1 MKYKSSELNSLRRI
15 EMRYK
20 AGVKSLSGRTI
31 IAVLSTTVLLLT
43 ACGQKDKAEV
53 SADSVTVKIG
63 NVAPLTGPNAHL
75 GKDNENGARLA
86 VEEIN
91 KQGLVIN
98 GKKITLEF
106 IGEDDASDPKQGTQ
120 VAQKLVD
127 QKVVAVV
134 GHLNSGVSIP
144 ASKIYSEAGIAQI
157 SPSSTNPEYTKQG
170 FKTTFRLV
178 GTDAQQGP
186 VLAKYALEKLNA
198 KSIAIVDDS
207 TQYGKGL
214 ADEFEKTIIAAG
226 GKIVL
231 HEATN
236 DKATDFKAILTIIK
250 AKKPDVIL
258 YGGMDATGG
267 PFAKQAKEL
276 GITAKI
282 IGGDGICSPTLAQL
296 AGDAVGNVICS
307 TVGVPKESLANGE
320 AFLKNYQ
327 ERFKSQVEIYSPM
340 AYDAVMIIVDA
351 MKRANATD
359 AAAILGALS
368 TTNYAGISGQIAFDA
383 KGDLKESVIT
393 LNQYK
398 DGKVVT
404 LEVMKM

>member
-1 MKYKSSELNSLRRI
+1 MAIRLTGKVFQLAILALAAMLVSS
-15 EMRYK
+15 
-20 AGVKSLSGRTI
+20 
-31 IAVLSTTVLLLT
+31 
-43 ACGQKDKAEV
+43 CGKKESAEKT
-53 SADSVTVKIG
+53 SDSVTVKIG

-86 VEEIN
+86 VEEVN
-91 KQGLVIN
+91 AKGLVIN

-106 IGEDDASDPKQGTQ
+106 VGEDDASDPKQGTQ

-144 ASKIYSEAGIAQI
+144 ASKIYSEAGLAQI
-157 SPSSTNPEYTKQG
+157 SPSSTNPDYTNQG

-186 VLAKYALEKLNA
+186 VLAKYTLEKLNA
-198 KSIAIVDDS
+198 KNIAIVDDS

-214 ADEFEKTIIAAG
+214 ADQFEKTILASGAKVVI
-226 GKIVL
+226 

-236 DKATDFKAILTIIK
+236 DKATDFKAILTNIK
-250 AKKPDVIL
+250 SKKPDVIL

-296 AGDAVGNVICS
+296 AGDAAENVICS
-307 TVGVPKESLANGE
+307 TVGVPKEGLANGE
-320 AFLKNYQ
+320 AFIKKYE

-340 AYDAVMIIVDA
+340 AYDAVMIIVEA
-351 MKRANATD
+351 MKRANSTEAS
-359 AAAILGALS
+359 AILGALPA
-368 TTNYAGISGQIAFDA
+368 TDYNGLSGHITFDS

-398 DGKVVT
+398 GGKVVT
-404 LEVMKM
+404 LEVVKQ

>member
-1 MKYKSSELNSLRRI
+1 MVLFNQPRASMFVRTATMIVFSASLL
-15 EMRYK
+15 
-20 AGVKSLSGRTI
+20 V
-31 IAVLSTTVLLLT
+31 
-43 ACGQKDKAEV
+43 ACGKKEV
-53 SADSVTVKIG
+53 AKTESDSLTVKIG

-91 KQGLVIN
+91 QQGLMIN

-106 IGEDDASDPKQGTQ
+106 VGEDDASDPKQGTQ

-127 QKVVAVV
+127 QKVVAIV

-144 ASKIYSEAGIAQI
+144 ASKIYSDAGIVQL
-157 SPSSTNPEYTKQG
+157 SPSSTNPEYTNQG
-170 FKTTFRLV
+170 FKTTYRLV

-186 VLAKYALEKLNA
+186 VLARFAIDKLKA
-198 KSIAIVDDS
+198 KNIAIVDDS

-214 ADEFEKTIIAAG
+214 ADEFEKTIIASG
-226 GKIVL
+226 GKIVV

-236 DKATDFKAILTIIK
+236 DKATDFKAILTNIK
-250 AKKPDVIL
+250 SKKPDIIL

-276 GITAKI
+276 GINVKI

-296 AGDAVGNVICS
+296 AGDAAVNVICS

-320 AFLKNYQ
+320 TFLKNYQ
-327 ERFKSQVEIYSPM
+327 KRFNAEVQIYSPM
-340 AYDAVMIIVDA
+340 AYDAVMVIVDA
-351 MKRANATD
+351 MKRANSTE
-359 AAAILGALS
+359 AAAILSAMPA
-368 TTNYAGISGQIAFDA
+368 TNYAGLSGQIAFDA

-393 LNQYK
+393 LNEYK
-398 DGKVVT
+398 EGKIVT
-404 LEVMKM
+404 LEVVKMQ

>member
-1 MKYKSSELNSLRRI
+1 MSASLKVKMFQCSALVLAAMLVASCGKKETAEKSSD
-15 EMRYK
+15 
-20 AGVKSLSGRTI
+20 
-31 IAVLSTTVLLLT
+31 TV
-43 ACGQKDKAEV
+43 V
-53 SADSVTVKIG
+53 IKIG

-86 VEEIN
+86 VEEVN
-91 KQGLVIN
+91 TQGLVIN
-98 GKKITLEF
+98 GKKVTLEF

-157 SPSSTNPEYTKQG
+157 SPSTTNPEYTNQG
-170 FKTTFRLV
+170 FKTTYRLV

-186 VLAKYALEKLNA
+186 VLAKYTLEKLKA
-198 KSIAIVDDS
+198 KNIAIVDDS

-214 ADEFEKTIIAAG
+214 ADEFEKTILASGSKVVI
-226 GKIVL
+226 

-236 DKATDFKAILTIIK
+236 DKATDFKAILTNIK
-250 AKKPDVIL
+250 SKKPDVIL

-296 AGDAVGNVICS
+296 AGDAAENVICS

-320 AFLKNYQ
+320 AFIKKYE

-340 AYDAVMIIVDA
+340 AYDAVMVIVDA
-351 MKRANATD
+351 MKRSNSSEAS
-359 AAAILGALS
+359 AILGALP
-368 TTNYAGISGQIAFDA
+368 TTDYNGLSGHITFDA

-404 LEVMKM
+404 LEVVKQ

>member
-1 MKYKSSELNSLRRI
+1 MAIRLTGKVFQLAILALAAMLVSS
-15 EMRYK
+15 
-20 AGVKSLSGRTI
+20 
-31 IAVLSTTVLLLT
+31 
-43 ACGQKDKAEV
+43 CGKKESAEKT
-53 SADSVTVKIG
+53 SDSVTVKIG

-86 VEEIN
+86 VEEVN
-91 KQGLVIN
+91 AKGLVIN

-106 IGEDDASDPKQGTQ
+106 MGEDDASDPKQGTQ

-144 ASKIYSEAGIAQI
+144 ATKIYSEAGIAQI
-157 SPSSTNPEYTKQG
+157 SPSSTNPDYTNQG

-186 VLAKYALEKLNA
+186 VLAKYTLEKLNA
-198 KSIAIVDDS
+198 KNIAIVDDS

-214 ADEFEKTIIAAG
+214 ADQFEKTILASGAKVVI
-226 GKIVL
+226 

-236 DKATDFKAILTIIK
+236 DKATDFKAILTNIK
-250 AKKPDVIL
+250 SKKPDVIL

-296 AGDAVGNVICS
+296 AGDAAENVICS
-307 TVGVPKESLANGE
+307 TVGVPKEGLANGE
-320 AFLKNYQ
+320 AFIKKYE

-340 AYDAVMIIVDA
+340 AYDAVMIIVEA
-351 MKRANATD
+351 MKRANSTEAS
-359 AAAILGALS
+359 AILGALPA
-368 TTNYAGISGQIAFDA
+368 TDYNGLSGHITFDS

-398 DGKVVT
+398 GGKVVT
-404 LEVMKM
+404 LEVVKQ

>member
-1 MKYKSSELNSLRRI
+1 
-15 EMRYK
+15 MRYT
-20 AGVKSLSGRTI
+20 ADVKLPLGRTI
-31 IAVLSTTVLLLT
+31 IAALTTTVFLLT

-106 IGEDDASDPKQGTQ
+106 VGEDDASDPKQGTQ

-236 DKATDFKAILTIIK
+236 DKATDFKAILTNIK

-296 AGDAVGNVICS
+296 AGDAVVNIICS
-307 TVGVPKESLANGE
+307 TVGVPKESLSNGE
-320 AFLKNYQ
+320 VFLKSYQ

-368 TTNYAGISGQIAFDA
+368 TTNYPGISGQIAFDA

>member
-1 MKYKSSELNSLRRI
+1 MAIRLTGKVFQLAILALAAMLVSS
-15 EMRYK
+15 
-20 AGVKSLSGRTI
+20 
-31 IAVLSTTVLLLT
+31 
-43 ACGQKDKAEV
+43 CGKKESAEKT
-53 SADSVTVKIG
+53 SDSVTVKIG

-86 VEEIN
+86 VEEVN
-91 KQGLVIN
+91 AKGLVIN

-106 IGEDDASDPKQGTQ
+106 MGEDDASDPKQGTQ

-134 GHLNSGVSIP
+134 GQLNSGVSIP

-157 SPSSTNPEYTKQG
+157 SPSSTNPDYTNQG

-186 VLAKYALEKLNA
+186 VLAKYTLEKLNA
-198 KSIAIVDDS
+198 KNIAIVDDS

-214 ADEFEKTIIAAG
+214 ADQFEKTILASGAKVVI
-226 GKIVL
+226 

-236 DKATDFKAILTIIK
+236 DKATDFKAILTNIK
-250 AKKPDVIL
+250 SKKPDVIL

-296 AGDAVGNVICS
+296 AGDAAENVICS
-307 TVGVPKESLANGE
+307 TVGVPKEGLANGE
-320 AFLKNYQ
+320 AFIKKYE

-340 AYDAVMIIVDA
+340 AYDAVMIIVEA
-351 MKRANATD
+351 MKRANSTEAS
-359 AAAILGALS
+359 AILGALPA
-368 TTNYAGISGQIAFDA
+368 TDYNGLSGHITFDS

-398 DGKVVT
+398 GGKVVT
-404 LEVMKM
+404 LEVVKQ

>member
-1 MKYKSSELNSLRRI
+1 MSASLKVKMFQCSALVLAAMLVASCGKKETAEKSSD
-15 EMRYK
+15 
-20 AGVKSLSGRTI
+20 
-31 IAVLSTTVLLLT
+31 TV
-43 ACGQKDKAEV
+43 V
-53 SADSVTVKIG
+53 IKIG

-86 VEEIN
+86 VEEVN
-91 KQGLVIN
+91 TQGLVIN
-98 GKKITLEF
+98 GKKVTLEF

-157 SPSSTNPEYTKQG
+157 SPSSTNPEYTNQG
-170 FKTTFRLV
+170 FKTTYRLV

-186 VLAKYALEKLNA
+186 VLAKYTLEKLKA
-198 KSIAIVDDS
+198 KNIAIVDDS

-214 ADEFEKTIIAAG
+214 ADEFEKTILASGSKVVI
-226 GKIVL
+226 

-236 DKATDFKAILTIIK
+236 DKATDFKAILTNIK
-250 AKKPDVIL
+250 SKKPDVIL

-296 AGDAVGNVICS
+296 AGDAAENVICS

-320 AFLKNYQ
+320 AFIKKYE

-340 AYDAVMIIVDA
+340 AYDAVMVIVDA
-351 MKRANATD
+351 MKRSNSTEAS
-359 AAAILGALS
+359 AILGALP
-368 TTNYAGISGQIAFDA
+368 TTDYNGLSGHITFDA

-404 LEVMKM
+404 LEVVKQ

>member
-1 MKYKSSELNSLRRI
+1 MAIRLTGKVFQLAILALAAMLVSS
-15 EMRYK
+15 
-20 AGVKSLSGRTI
+20 
-31 IAVLSTTVLLLT
+31 
-43 ACGQKDKAEV
+43 CGKKESAEKT
-53 SADSVTVKIG
+53 SDSVTVKIG

-86 VEEIN
+86 VEEVN
-91 KQGLVIN
+91 AKGLVIN

-106 IGEDDASDPKQGTQ
+106 MGEDDASDPKQGTQ

-157 SPSSTNPEYTKQG
+157 SPSSTNPDYTNQG

-186 VLAKYALEKLNA
+186 VLAKYTLEKLNA
-198 KSIAIVDDS
+198 KNIAIVDDS

-214 ADEFEKTIIAAG
+214 ADQFEKTILASGAKVVI
-226 GKIVL
+226 

-236 DKATDFKAILTIIK
+236 DKATDFKAILTNIK
-250 AKKPDVIL
+250 SKKPDVIL

-296 AGDAVGNVICS
+296 AGDAAENVICS
-307 TVGVPKESLANGE
+307 TVGVPKEGLANGE
-320 AFLKNYQ
+320 AFIKKYE

-340 AYDAVMIIVDA
+340 AYDAVMIIVEA
-351 MKRANATD
+351 MKRANSTEAS
-359 AAAILGALS
+359 AILGALPA
-368 TTNYAGISGQIAFDA
+368 TDYNGLSGHITFDS

-398 DGKVVT
+398 GGKVVT
-404 LEVMKM
+404 LEVVKQ

>member
-1 MKYKSSELNSLRRI
+1 MSASLKVKMFQCSALVLAAMLVASCGKKETAEKSSD
-15 EMRYK
+15 
-20 AGVKSLSGRTI
+20 
-31 IAVLSTTVLLLT
+31 TV
-43 ACGQKDKAEV
+43 V
-53 SADSVTVKIG
+53 IKIG

-86 VEEIN
+86 VEEVN
-91 KQGLVIN
+91 TQGLVIN
-98 GKKITLEF
+98 GKKVTLEF
-106 IGEDDASDPKQGTQ
+106 VGEDDASDPKQGTQ

-157 SPSSTNPEYTKQG
+157 SPSSTNPEYTNQG
-170 FKTTFRLV
+170 FKTTYRLV

-186 VLAKYALEKLNA
+186 VLAKYTLEKLKA
-198 KSIAIVDDS
+198 KNIAIVDDS

-214 ADEFEKTIIAAG
+214 ADEFEKTILASGSKVVI
-226 GKIVL
+226 

-236 DKATDFKAILTIIK
+236 DKATDFKAILTNIK
-250 AKKPDVIL
+250 SKKPDVIL

-296 AGDAVGNVICS
+296 AGDAAENVICS

-320 AFLKNYQ
+320 AFIKKYE

-340 AYDAVMIIVDA
+340 AYDAVMVIVDA
-351 MKRANATD
+351 MKRSNSTEAS
-359 AAAILGALS
+359 AILGALP
-368 TTNYAGISGQIAFDA
+368 TTDFNGLSGHITFDA

-404 LEVMKM
+404 LEVVKQ